1 MHEFGEEP
9 ATEGRAAIAT
19 VARAAQVTIFYSG
32 PGVGLG

>member
-9 ATEGRAAIAT
+9 ATEGRATTAT
-19 VARAAQVTIFYSG
+19 MARAAPVTIFYSG